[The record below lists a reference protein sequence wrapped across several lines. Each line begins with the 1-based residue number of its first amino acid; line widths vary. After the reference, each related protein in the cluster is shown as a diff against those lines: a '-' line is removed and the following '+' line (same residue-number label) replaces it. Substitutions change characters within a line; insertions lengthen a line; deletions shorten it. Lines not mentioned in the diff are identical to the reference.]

1 MIKMT
6 QEQIHQRNEKIRAYY
21 ASEPAEKK
29 AERVEKIKAYHRTIH
44 RKKEVEN
51 RARVAREQI
60 QSVINTLRYIIG
72 ETDSPTPTPTDKE

>member
-1 MIKMT
+1 MT
-6 QEQIHQRNEKIRAYY
+6 QEQIDARTQKIREYY

-51 RARVAREQI
+51 RARVARAEI
-60 QSVINTLRYIIG
+60 ERTIATLQYIIG
-72 ETDSPTPTPTDKE
+72 LTDTPPAAK

>member
-1 MIKMT
+1 MMT
-6 QEQIHQRNEKIRAYY
+6 KEQIDSRTAKIRAYY
-21 ASEPAEKK
+21 ASEPPEKK
-29 AERVEKIKAYHRTIH
+29 EERIRKIRDYHRTIH

-72 ETDSPTPTPTDKE
+72 ETDSPTPTDNE

>member
-1 MIKMT
+1 MMMMMT
-6 QEQIHQRNEKIRAYY
+6 QEQINSRNAKIRAYY

-44 RKKEVEN
+44 RKKAIEN

-60 QSVINTLRYIIG
+60 QSVIATLRYIIG
-72 ETDSPTPTPTDKE
+72 ESDTPTPTDNE

>member
-1 MIKMT
+1 MT
-6 QEQIHQRNEKIRAYY
+6 QEQIDARTQKIREYY

-51 RARVAREQI
+51 RARVAREEI
-60 QSVINTLRYIIG
+60 KNVIATLKYIIG
-72 ETDSPTPTPTDKE
+72 ESDTPTENNE

>member
-1 MIKMT
+1 MMMT
-6 QEQIHQRNEKIRAYY
+6 KEQIDSRTAKIRAYY
-21 ASEPAEKK
+21 ASEPPEKK
-29 AERVEKIKAYHRTIH
+29 EERIRKIRDYHRTIH

-72 ETDSPTPTPTDKE
+72 ETDSPTPTDNE